1 MNKTVL
7 IVEDDSFLRDLAG
20 SKLTKEGFTVL
31 AAENDTAMDT
41 ILETQTPDI
50 ILLDLMLPG
59 TDGFGLLTRLR
70 ENLKTNVTPIIVFS
84 NLSDDESITKTKQ
97 LGATEYMI
105 KSNFTLEEVVEKIR
119 TILGIPAP
127 VAQPTA

>member
-20 SKLTKEGFTVL
+20 SKLTKEGFVVL
-31 AAENDTAMDT
+31 AAENDTAMDAL
-41 ILETQTPDI
+41 LETNTPDI

-70 ENLKTNVTPIIVFS
+70 ENLKTNKTPIIVFS
-84 NLSDDESITKTKQ
+84 NLADDESITKTKS
-97 LGATEYMI
+97 LGATDYMI
-105 KSNFTLEEVVEKIR
+105 KSNFTLEEVVEKIK
-119 TILGIPAP
+119 TLLG
-127 VAQPTA
+127 